1 MQHDIGADLA
11 MLRGRLSA
19 GAVLRH
25 LVLALFAAVTLF
37 PIVWVLLLSVK
48 TDPDAN
54 QNEIWPRVF
63 DFATYKYS
71 MTAISTVALN
81 YWNSVYV
88 TASTVVITTVCA
100 VLAAYALVFLRTR
113 GIAVVMAFLIASM
126 FFPTR
131 VTAIIAIWEIQK
143 NLGLLNVPAGL
154 ILPYVSLAL
163 VVSVFVMRGMFQSV
177 PREIVDA
184 ARIDGA
190 GPIRILLTILTPMVK
205 NGIIVVIII
214 NFGVAWGEYL
224 LAKTL
229 NTAVESQTLPVAL
242 ASSVGGRG
250 AWNWNRSAA
259 VYVMSIAPGLIVFAM
274 VQRWYVKG
282 LQEGAL
288 KV

>member
-1 MQHDIGADLA
+1 M
-11 MLRGRLSA
+11 RRKRLSA

-25 LVLALFAAVTLF
+25 FVLASFAAVTLF

-54 QNEIWPRVF
+54 QNDIWPRTF
-63 DFATYKYS
+63 DFDTYKYS

-113 GIAVVMAFLIASM
+113 GMAVVLAFLIASM

-131 VTAIIAIWEIQK
+131 VTAVIAIWEIQK

-229 NTAVESQTLPVAL
+229 NSAVESQTLPVAL

-259 VYVMSIAPGLIVFAM
+259 VYVMSIAPGLIVFAL

>member
-1 MQHDIGADLA
+1 MR
-11 MLRGRLSA
+11 RGRLSA
-19 GAVLRH
+19 GAFVRH
-25 LVLALFAAVTLF
+25 VVLALFAVVTLF
-37 PIVWVLLLSVK
+37 PVAWVLLLSVK
-48 TDPDAN
+48 TNNDAN
-54 QNEIWPRVF
+54 QNEIWPRTF
-63 DFATYKYS
+63 DFNTYKYS
-71 MTAISTVALN
+71 MSAISTVALN

-113 GIAVVMAFLIASM
+113 GMAVVMAFFIASM

-131 VTAIIAIWEIQK
+131 ITAIISIWEIQK

-163 VVSVFVMRGMFQSV
+163 VVSVFVMRGMFLSV

-190 GPIRILLTILTPMVK
+190 GPIRILLTILTPLVK

-224 LAKTL
+224 LARTL
-229 NTAVESQTLPVAL
+229 NSAVESQTLPVAL

-259 VYVMSIAPGLIVFAM
+259 VYVMSIAPGLIVFAL

>member
-1 MQHDIGADLA
+1 MRQF
-11 MLRGRLSA
+11 RFSA
-19 GAVLRH
+19 GTVLRH

-37 PIVWVLLLSVK
+37 PLAWVLLLSVK
-48 TDPDAN
+48 TNSDAN
-54 QNEIWPRVF
+54 QNEIWPGTF
-63 DFATYKYS
+63 DFDTYKYS
-71 MTAISTVALN
+71 FREVSAIALN
-81 YWNSVYV
+81 YWNSIYV
-88 TASTVVITTVCA
+88 TASTVVITTVLA

-113 GIAVVMAFLIASM
+113 GMAVVLAVLVASM

-131 VTAIIAIWEIQK
+131 ITAIIAIWEMQK

-154 ILPYVSLAL
+154 IFPYVSLGVA
-163 VVSVFVMRGMFQSV
+163 VSVFVMRGMFQSV
-177 PREIVDA
+177 PHEIVDA

-190 GPIRILLTILTPMVK
+190 GPVRILLTILTPMVK

-229 NTAVESQTLPVAL
+229 NTSAEAHTLTVAL
-242 ASSVGGRG
+242 ATGVGGRG
-250 AWNWNRSAA
+250 AWNWNRIAA
-259 VYVMSIAPGLIVFAM
+259 VYVMSIAPGLIVFAL

>member
-1 MQHDIGADLA
+1 
-11 MLRGRLSA
+11 
-19 GAVLRH
+19 
-25 LVLALFAAVTLF
+25 
-37 PIVWVLLLSVK
+37 
-48 TDPDAN
+48 
-54 QNEIWPRVF
+54 
-63 DFATYKYS
+63 
-71 MTAISTVALN
+71 
-81 YWNSVYV
+81 
-88 TASTVVITTVCA
+88 
-100 VLAAYALVFLRTR
+100 
-113 GIAVVMAFLIASM
+113 
-126 FFPTR
+126 
-131 VTAIIAIWEIQK
+131 
-143 NLGLLNVPAGL
+143 
-154 ILPYVSLAL
+154 
-163 VVSVFVMRGMFQSV
+163 MRGMFQSV

-229 NTAVESQTLPVAL
+229 NSAVESQTLPVAM

-259 VYVMSIAPGLIVFAM
+259 VYVMSIAPGLIVFAL

>member
-1 MQHDIGADLA
+1 MKV
-11 MLRGRLSA
+11 RS

-48 TDPDAN
+48 TIPDAN
-54 QNEIWPRVF
+54 QNDIWPRTF
-63 DFATYKYS
+63 DFDNYKYS
-71 MTAISTVALN
+71 LIEVSTLAQN

-88 TASTVVITTVCA
+88 TVITVALTTACA

-113 GIAVVMAFLIASM
+113 GMAVVMGFLIASM

-131 VTAIIAIWEIQK
+131 ITAIIAIYEIQK
-143 NLGLLNVPAGL
+143 DLGLLNVPAGL
-154 ILPYVSLAL
+154 IFPYVSLAL
-163 VVSVFVMRGMFQSV
+163 VVSVFIMRGMFLSV

-190 GPIRILLTILTPMVK
+190 GPMRILLTILTPMVK
-205 NGIIVVIII
+205 NGIVVVIII

-229 NTAVESQTLPVAL
+229 NTVAEAQTLPVAL
-242 ASSVGGRG
+242 ASGIGGRG
-250 AWNWNRSAA
+250 AWSWNRVAA
-259 VYVMSIAPGLIVFAM
+259 VYVMSIAPGLIAFALA
-274 VQRWYVKG
+274 QRWYVKG